1 MLSILEFLIGWV
13 SDFINLMN
21 IELLQFNGVSITW
34 LNVLLASAIIP
45 IVFSMLKVSF
55 SELNSR
61 NDFNLVNDIKGMAYK
76 NFNKKGGK

>member
-34 LNVLLASAIIP
+34 LNVLLVSTLIP
-45 IVFSMLKVSF
+45 IIFSMLKVSF
-55 SELNSR
+55 GELNSR
-61 NDFNLVNDIKGMAYK
+61 NDFNLVNDIKTMSYK
-76 NFNKKGGK
+76 RFNKKGGK